1 MTKAWLKNYPE
12 NTAHQIDVTRYN
24 SLIDLFHKT
33 TAKYKQ
39 QTAYSNFGAEL
50 TFDQVD
56 KLSSNFAAFL
66 QSKLNII
73 KGERVALMCP
83 NTLCFPVAMWGIIRV
98 GAVQVNVNPMY
109 TARELE
115 HQLNDAQ
122 VDTIIIF
129 SPSTKMLADIIGN
142 TGIKNVIT
150 VDLDDLVNKDLPC
163 APVDERLINTIS
175 FTDALAQGETVELAE
190 PTLCQNDL
198 LYLQYTGGTT
208 GLSKGAMLSHGN
220 LIANILQ
227 YQEFA
232 KNHIHYGN
240 DVVITAI
247 PMYHIFAL
255 MANTL
260 SYFYFGAKNV
270 LVTNPR
276 DMPSFVEIWKS
287 TPATM
292 FTGVNTL
299 FNGLLHTP
307 GFDQVDFSSL
317 KLCIGGGAAV
327 QTAVAEKWQQ
337 VTGIKLHEGYGLSET
352 SPILTLNFGNADQTD
367 YVAGIGT
374 PMPNT
379 DISIRDDNGNVVAQ
393 GESGE
398 LCAKG
403 PQVMSGYWN
412 NTEATDE
419 CMTHDGYFKTG
430 DVALLDDKGFFH
442 IVDRKKDMINVSGF
456 NVYPN
461 EIEAEIAK
469 MPGILESACIGVK
482 DNKTGEA
489 VKLFVVTDK
498 QSANASIT
506 EQDIINHCREQLAP
520 EKVPNYI
527 LFMEAFPRGPAG
539 KVELSKVKTAAEH
552 MLNNSEANVS
562 GSIEEQVI
570 QIAAGIF
577 KEPVESL
584 SSATTPESTIGWDS
598 LAQLQIVVALEKI
611 FQIKLG
617 ARDVMNIK
625 SLANAIEIIKQ
636 HKNQ

>member
-1 MTKAWLKNYPE
+1 MTKLWFKNYPE
-12 NTAHQIDVTRYN
+12 NVAHE
-24 SLIDLFHKT
+24 IDLNRYDSLVDLFQQT

-50 TFDQVD
+50 TFEQVD
-56 KLSSNFAAFL
+56 ELSRSFAAFL
-66 QSKLNII
+66 QSKLKIT

-83 NTLCFPVAMWGIIRV
+83 NTLCFPVAMFGIIRV

-109 TARELE
+109 TARELA

-122 VDTIIIF
+122 VDTIIVF
-129 SPSTKMLADIIGN
+129 SPSTTMLADIIDK
-142 TGIKNVIT
+142 TRVKNVIT
-150 VDLDDLVNKDLPC
+150 VDLDDLVNKGLPC
-163 APVDERLINTIS
+163 APVDERLTETIS
-175 FTDALAQGETVELAE
+175 FTDALAQGENIELSE
-190 PTLCQNDL
+190 PTLSQDDL

-227 YQEFA
+227 FQEFS
-232 KNHIHYGN
+232 KNHIHYGK

-260 SYFYFGAKNV
+260 SYFTFGAKNV

-276 DMPSFVEIWKS
+276 DMPSFVEIWKN
-287 TPATM
+287 TPATI

-327 QTAVAEKWQQ
+327 QQAVADKWQQ
-337 VTGIKLHEGYGLSET
+337 VTGVRLQEGYGLSET
-352 SPILTLNFGNADQTD
+352 SPVLSLNFGATNNGKEV
-367 YVAGIGT
+367 YIPGIGV
-374 PMPNT
+374 PLPNT
-379 DISIRDDNGNVVAQ
+379 DISIRDDLGNSVVQ

-412 NTEATDE
+412 NAEATAE

-430 DVALLDDKGFFH
+430 DVALLDDTGFFH

-461 EIEAEIAK
+461 EIEAEVAQ
-469 MPGILESACIGVK
+469 MSGILESACVGME
-482 DNKTGEA
+482 DAKTGEA

-498 QSANASIT
+498 ESEDANMT
-506 EQDIINHCREQLAP
+506 EQDVISFCRQGLTAYKIPKQVVFINEIPKSSVGKLLRREL
-520 EKVPNYI
+520 
-527 LFMEAFPRGPAG
+527 R
-539 KVELSKVKTAAEH
+539 
-552 MLNNSEANVS
+552 
-562 GSIEEQVI
+562 
-570 QIAAGIF
+570 
-577 KEPVESL
+577 
-584 SSATTPESTIGWDS
+584 
-598 LAQLQIVVALEKI
+598 
-611 FQIKLG
+611 
-617 ARDVMNIK
+617 
-625 SLANAIEIIKQ
+625 
-636 HKNQ
+636 

>member
-1 MTKAWLKNYPE
+1 MTKPWFKNYP
-12 NTAHQIDVTRYN
+12 NNIAQQTDVTIYK
-24 SLIDLFHKT
+24 SLIDLFHQT

-50 TFDQVD
+50 TFEQVD
-56 KLSSNFAAFL
+56 ELSRSFAAFL
-66 QSKLNII
+66 QSKLNIA

-83 NTLCFPVAMWGIIRV
+83 NTLCFPVAMFGIIRV

-109 TARELE
+109 TARELA

-122 VDTIIIF
+122 VDTIIVF
-129 SPSTKMLADIIGN
+129 SPSTTMLADIIDK
-142 TGIKNVIT
+142 TRVKNVIT
-150 VDLDDLVNKDLPC
+150 VDLDDLVNKGLPC
-163 APVDERLINTIS
+163 APVDERLTETIS
-175 FTDALAQGETVELAE
+175 FTDALAQGENIELSE
-190 PTLCQNDL
+190 PTLSQDDL

-227 YQEFA
+227 FQEFS
-232 KNHIHYGN
+232 KNHIHYGK

-260 SYFYFGAKNV
+260 SYFTFGAKNV

-276 DMPSFVEIWKS
+276 DMPSFVEIWKN
-287 TPATM
+287 TPATI

-299 FNGLLHTP
+299 FNGLLHTQ

-327 QTAVAEKWQQ
+327 QQAVADKWQQ
-337 VTGIKLHEGYGLSET
+337 VTGVRLQEGYGLSET
-352 SPILTLNFGNADQTD
+352 SPVLSLNFGATNNGKEV
-367 YVAGIGT
+367 YIPGIGV
-374 PMPNT
+374 PLPNT
-379 DISIRDDNGNVVAQ
+379 DISIRDDLGNSVVQ

-412 NTEATDE
+412 NAEATAE

-430 DVALLDDKGFFH
+430 DVALLDDTGFFH

-461 EIEAEIAK
+461 EIEAEVAQ
-469 MPGILESACIGVK
+469 MSGILESACVGME
-482 DNKTGEA
+482 DAKTGEA

-498 QSANASIT
+498 ESEDANMT
-506 EQDIINHCREQLAP
+506 EQDVISFCRQGLTAYKIPKQVVFINEIPKSSVGKLLRREL
-520 EKVPNYI
+520 
-527 LFMEAFPRGPAG
+527 R
-539 KVELSKVKTAAEH
+539 
-552 MLNNSEANVS
+552 
-562 GSIEEQVI
+562 
-570 QIAAGIF
+570 
-577 KEPVESL
+577 
-584 SSATTPESTIGWDS
+584 
-598 LAQLQIVVALEKI
+598 
-611 FQIKLG
+611 
-617 ARDVMNIK
+617 
-625 SLANAIEIIKQ
+625 
-636 HKNQ
+636 